1 MSSDTESGAGAKV
14 NQAPASRYSDGER
27 DVIYA
32 LARFFLEVGHTARA
46 ELIFHG
52 LLEANPRFT
61 ASELGMCYVF
71 ALGARWEELE
81 NQARSVLEREPK
93 NPEAL
98 LFGIMSALSLG
109 ERTTAG
115 SRLGEFGEL
124 IDSRVELDADELLI
138 YRSQLVRYEEA

>member
-32 LARFFLEVGHTARA
+32 LALFFLEVGHTARA

-81 NQARSVLEREPK
+81 NQARSVLAREPK
-93 NPEAL
+93 NPEA
-98 LFGIMSALSLG
+98 
-109 ERTTAG
+109 
-115 SRLGEFGEL
+115 
-124 IDSRVELDADELLI
+124 
-138 YRSQLVRYEEA
+138 